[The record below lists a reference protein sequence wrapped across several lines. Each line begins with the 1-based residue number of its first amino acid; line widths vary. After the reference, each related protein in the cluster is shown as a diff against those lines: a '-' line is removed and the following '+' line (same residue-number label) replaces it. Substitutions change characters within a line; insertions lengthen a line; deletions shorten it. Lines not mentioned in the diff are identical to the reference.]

1 MPAAEAKK
9 ADDASDDTRRNP
21 RPPLRTG
28 RLACSHWS
36 SVIIIMSLP
45 KFKGFTSGIIL
56 TWFSTIIVD
65 CRFLAESYFTTVCTT
80 IRYYSAG
87 EGFD

>member
-28 RLACSHWS
+28 KLACSYYYKN
-36 SVIIIMSLP
+36 VNLNEQAY
-45 KFKGFTSGIIL
+45 KFKNCL
-56 TWFSTIIVD
+56 YECAYDLVE
-65 CRFLAESYFTTVCTT
+65 LV
-80 IRYYSAG
+80 
-87 EGFD
+87 